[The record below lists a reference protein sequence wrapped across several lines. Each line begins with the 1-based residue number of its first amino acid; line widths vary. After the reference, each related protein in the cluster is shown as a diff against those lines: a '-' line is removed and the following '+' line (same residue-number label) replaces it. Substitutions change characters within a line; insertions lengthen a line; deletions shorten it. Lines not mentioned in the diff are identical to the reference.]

1 MTQRFFACLRFA
13 APILLLAC
21 CAGSPAF
28 AQDKTRADEL
38 SDQGDYFFKAGY
50 YFRAAD
56 NYRLAL
62 LEDPTSPWKKLAFGH
77 SLFATGQYGY
87 ASYALR
93 KGVAELD
100 PTQTLAPEVAA
111 LFPSRRRFQ
120 QALRDLKRYVT
131 YSPRDPA
138 GLTVLGYVLYTVRG
152 EERRCR
158 DLFRYLQK
166 LDPNDAFARYF
177 LDQLDRRGKAPP
189 APAQAA
195 GQEVRLLLRDFED
208 EQVVKLRSALQVH
221 PGVKALTPDEG
232 GPYPSLGFE
241 YTGKDSIS
249 AAVTNVLKSL
259 GFPHKLRAVPT
270 ADKSGPLTFVL
281 ASPVARPKPDEPK
294 ESPAAPPAPAKP
306 SDDKKLQEKLPAPK
320 QQRERLENEWPE
332 PAPAP
337 AR

>member
-177 LDQLDRRGKAPP
+177 LDQLDRRYLNMICQHFGGGPVGIETI
-189 APAQAA
+189 AA
-195 GQEVRLLLRDFED
+195 GLSEPRDAIED
-208 EQVVKLRSALQVH
+208 IIEPYMIQQGLIQRTPRGRVMTATAWKHL
-221 PGVKALTPDEG
+221 GLTPPKDADLTQFRLFDEG
-232 GPYPSLGFE
+232 E
-241 YTGKDSIS
+241 
-249 AAVTNVLKSL
+249 
-259 GFPHKLRAVPT
+259 
-270 ADKSGPLTFVL
+270 
-281 ASPVARPKPDEPK
+281 
-294 ESPAAPPAPAKP
+294 
-306 SDDKKLQEKLPAPK
+306 
-320 QQRERLENEWPE
+320 
-332 PAPAP
+332 
-337 AR
+337 